1 MYTFRTLD
9 AQIGMVPGPMTVAL
23 RAIDQ
28 SQGSERAF
36 SLQHPGALKTL
47 IQIARIQSVESSN
60 AIEDVTAPHARVVE
74 LVEETTTPANRSEA
88 EIAGYRAVLDTIHAS
103 ALQIPFK
110 PSVVEQFHRDL
121 YQFTGVRAGHWK
133 TVDNSIEEVRP
144 DGTGF
149 VRFRT
154 LSAAETPAAMDELHE
169 RFGRAMRSGEYHPL
183 LLAGCYVF
191 DFLAIH
197 PFLDGNGRMG
207 RLLTLLLLYQAG
219 YEVGRFVSLERLVQ
233 DSSDTYYEALRAAGI
248 GWHTGEHDITS
259 WLEYFLGIVAAA
271 YKEFE
276 SRVGVVAGRGSKREA
291 IRQFVRQSIADEF
304 TVADVRRAAPA
315 ASQSYISKTLASM
328 RDEGLIEP
336 IRAGRNA
343 RWRRLRSDF

>member
-1 MYTFRTLD
+1 
-9 AQIGMVPGPMTVAL
+9 MVPAPMTVAL

-28 SQGSERAF
+28 SQGSEHAF
-36 SLQHPGALKTL
+36 SLQHPEALKTL

-60 AIEDVTAPHARVVE
+60 AIEDVTAPHARLVE
-74 LVEETTTPANRSEA
+74 LVEEKTTPENRSEA

-103 ALQIPFK
+103 AQQIPFK
-110 PSVVEQFHRDL
+110 PTVVEQLHRDL
-121 YQFTGVRAGHWK
+121 YQFTGAPAGRWK
-133 TVDNSIEEVRP
+133 TAENAIEEVRP
-144 DGTGF
+144 DGTRF

-154 LSAAETPAAMDELHE
+154 VPAADTQAAMEELHE
-169 RFGRAMRSGEYHPL
+169 RFSRARGSGDYHPL

-197 PFLDGNGRMG
+197 PFRDGNGRMG

-233 DSSDTYYEALRAAGI
+233 DSSETYYGALRAAGI
-248 GWHTGEHDITS
+248 GWHTDEHDITP
-259 WLEYFLGIVAAA
+259 WLDYFLGIVAAA

-276 SRVGVVAGRGSKREA
+276 ARVGTVSGRGSKGEA
-291 IRQFVRQSIADEF
+291 IRQFIRQSITDEF
-304 TVADVRRAAPA
+304 TVADIRRAAPA
-315 ASQSYISKTLASM
+315 ASQSYISKTLATM

-336 IRAGRNA
+336 VGAGRSA